1 MDQSSL
7 RFQQDIHLRLGNS
20 MFYGPLLA
28 DGIHEQIGGRVA
40 PVRLTSLPGHFTMH
54 DYHHLYRPRFG
65 ILANTEKPS
74 LKRARECT
82 QPLREWLC
90 SHKDNPYPSKQEKMW
105 MACIT
110 GLSLTQVSMWFANAR
125 RRIKK
130 LGMKAWSKG
139 RCEDEDVSI
148 IVNQNQRQSGPPS
161 NSVQQETDSK

>member
-1 MDQSSL
+1 
-7 RFQQDIHLRLGNS
+7 
-20 MFYGPLLA
+20 
-28 DGIHEQIGGRVA
+28 
-40 PVRLTSLPGHFTMH
+40 
-54 DYHHLYRPRFG
+54 
-65 ILANTEKPS
+65 
-74 LKRARECT
+74 
-82 QPLREWLC
+82 
-90 SHKDNPYPSKQEKMW
+90 